1 MAPPLLSCQNLS
13 KSHGSRLLFSNLS
26 LQIFPGDRIGLV
38 GPNGSGKS
46 TLLRILARADTPD
59 SGVVMGSPNLV
70 IGYVPQEST
79 HPPLPVEEVVASKLT
94 GEMGDR
100 LTRARI
106 ELGKVG
112 FADTGVSAA
121 TLSGGWKKRLDI
133 ACALAHQP
141 ALLLLDEPTNHL
153 DLEGTLWLERFLSK
167 PPCPFVLVSHDRLLL
182 EKVVQRMVEVDKCY
196 PNGLYSV
203 TGNYSKFLEQ
213 RELFFAQQTEIE
225 RSLRGKVR
233 REVDWL
239 RRTPAA
245 RTTKSQSRVDQAERL
260 IDELSQVQ
268 QRRQRSRAEIGFE
281 ATDRQA
287 KKLLVATNLSKRY
300 GERTLFEKISFTL
313 STGSRLA
320 IAGTNGSGKSTL
332 LRMLTGEESSDTGT
346 IKQADGLRIVYFDQ
360 HREGLDPKLPLRRA
374 LAPSS
379 DTVIYR
385 GQSIHVNG
393 WAQRFLFSPDRLD
406 LPVGNLSGGERA
418 RCLIARLMLQPA
430 DLLLLDEP
438 TNDLDIPTLEV
449 LEESLIEFPGAIV
462 LVTHDRYV
470 LERVS
475 TEVLGLGV
483 ICDNPLFASYDQWEK
498 LWLEQQE
505 ESKPKREEKPV
516 REKVQRD
523 KRLSYNEQRE
533 LDQMDEK
540 IEAAEKRIVA
550 AERAVAEADS
560 PQALQEKCQALAQA
574 QKELDLLFQRWE
586 ELEKIRN

>member
-1 MAPPLLSCQNLS
+1 MALPLLACQNLS
-13 KSHGSRLLFSNLS
+13 KSHGSRQLFSNLS

-46 TLLRILARADTPD
+46 TLLKILARLDVAD
-59 SGVVMGSPNLV
+59 SGQVMGSPDLV
-70 IGYVPQEST
+70 IGYVPQESI
-79 HPPLPVEEVVASKLT
+79 HPPLPVEEVVADQLT

-112 FADTGVSAA
+112 FVDTRLSAA
-121 TLSGGWKKRLDI
+121 TLSGGWRKRLDI

-141 ALLLLDEPTNHL
+141 HLLLLDEPTNHL
-153 DLEGTLWLERFLSK
+153 DLEGTLWLEKFLTK

-182 EKVVQRMVEVDKCY
+182 EQVVQRMIEVDKCY
-196 PNGLYSV
+196 PNGLYAV
-203 TGNYSKFLEQ
+203 KGNYSKFLEE
-213 RELFFAQQTEIE
+213 RDLFFAQQTEIE

-233 REVDWL
+233 REVEWL

-245 RTTKSQSRVDQAERL
+245 RTTKSQSRVDSAERL
-260 IDELSQVQ
+260 IDELAQVQ
-268 QRRQRSRAEIGFE
+268 QRRQRGRTEIVFE

-287 KKLLVATNLSKRY
+287 KRLLVATNLSKRY
-300 GERTLFEKISFTL
+300 GERLLFEKVSFTL

-332 LRMLTGEESSDTGT
+332 LRMLAGEESPDSGT
-346 IKQADGLRIVYFDQ
+346 IKPADGLRIVYFDQ
-360 HREGLDPKLPLRRA
+360 HRQQLDPKLPLRRA
-374 LAPSS
+374 LAPTS
-379 DTVIYR
+379 DTVIYQGR
-385 GQSIHVNG
+385 PIHVNG
-393 WAQRFLFSPDRLD
+393 WAQRFLFTPDRLD
-406 LPVGNLSGGERA
+406 LPVENLSGGERA

-462 LVTHDRYV
+462 LVTHDRYL

-483 ICDNPLFASYDQWEK
+483 VCENPLFGAYDQWER

-505 ESKPKREEKPV
+505 SKPKKEEKPA
-516 REKVQRD
+516 RERTTTRD

-533 LDQMDEK
+533 LDQIEEK
-540 IEAAEKRIVA
+540 WEAIEKRIA
-550 AERAVAEADS
+550 LAERAIEEADT
-560 PQALQEKCQALAQA
+560 PQLLQEKCSQLDAAQ
-574 QKELDLLFQRWE
+574 QELDRLFQRWE
-586 ELEKIRN
+586 ELESRSS